1 VESIYE
7 VSFLPTDPGILT
19 CVAEN
24 KVNGK
29 ERRAL
34 TKAHVL
40 LGNISENMTI
50 HGFDKSHKIAKEEYV
65 NFTCE
70 ALAYHFDGNLQW
82 LLDGE
87 DLKET
92 ERKTFLNL

>member
-1 VESIYE
+1 
-7 VSFLPTDPGILT
+7 
-19 CVAEN
+19 
-24 KVNGK
+24 
-29 ERRAL
+29 
-34 TKAHVL
+34 
-40 LGNISENMTI
+40 MTI

-92 ERKTFLNL
+92 ERKTFLSS